1 MARICQGITRFAL
14 RRQLCLSLI
23 AVLVS
28 EILQV
33 AFCLCCSL
41 FWDFSKD
48 RPQLVSPLGLLSAF
62 SWVTRTLGVIT
73 DRPSL
78 SAVLPF
84 YLVYSFMLYFE
95 LIQPSVEL
103 HLHMCA
109 AFFFP
114 PQYSFI
120 DCCKYMF
127 FTCHGLTVAS
137 RTTPRKLLAP
147 FTSSYPIP
155 PT

>member
-1 MARICQGITRFAL
+1 MNFMFYFYGQFDGSHLSGNYSLCLKA
-14 RRQLCLSLI
+14 QLCL
-23 AVLVS
+23 
-28 EILQV
+28 
-33 AFCLCCSL
+33 SL

-73 DRPSL
+73 DRPS
-78 SAVLPF
+78 SSVVLPF

-103 HLHMCA
+103 HLHACCL
-109 AFFFP
+109 FLP

-137 RTTPRKLLAP
+137 RQHPGSFCLPSPLPTPSLLHG
-147 FTSSYPIP
+147 
-155 PT
+155 